1 MLVNFLGHCSY
12 ELLMNEMYVTRNLQL
27 LGERM
32 QMLKLVVR
40 LLKRGKI
47 LSVFLY
53 LAVASRKEKQVLL
66 DFMSR

>member
-1 MLVNFLGHCSY
+1 
-12 ELLMNEMYVTRNLQL
+12 MNEMYVTRNLQL